1 MKLLGKLTGVSFGS
15 NINHLSFK
23 NLKNAEGLSF
33 SSNDDIKRNTCSITF
48 KEVITKPLELGQEYE
63 LILVPENEK
72 IDKNLTN
79 IFSSYKLYEAELGDD
94 ERTAT
99 YKFTGQNCTFTISAS
114 VDLIKYKTGDV
125 ISLFLNV

>member
-1 MKLLGKLTGVSFGS
+1 MKLLGKLTGVSFDS

-33 SSNDDIKRNTCSITF
+33 SSNDDIKRNACSITF
-48 KEVITKPLELGQEYE
+48 REVITKPLELGQEYE

-79 IFSSYKLYEAELGDD
+79 IFSSYKLYEAELDDD